1 MRIPDWS
8 RIFKISC
15 LCRSMSFT
23 QIIFIFG
30 SYKNFVSMKTFKI
43 MVSGLFIIL
52 LFSFRSD
59 SLPKE
64 FSSLL
69 ARAKLIF
76 TATEGMT
83 ATKCIENEQMNYEYA
98 LKYNDKNFEVRY
110 AIRPMDSLLAQYDR
124 GKKNGDLV
132 IHPNKLGISLFEATL
147 LNIGIG
153 GENSGELPK
162 YSFFDSAAVKSEFNA
177 DWGATA
183 FVNIGK
189 QFGGKKYKY
198 CMVIFIHKDFVG
210 DAYFFYVSDK
220 KEGMS
225 DLMEKPFHSLR
236 FM

>member
-1 MRIPDWS
+1 
-8 RIFKISC
+8 
-15 LCRSMSFT
+15 
-23 QIIFIFG
+23 
-30 SYKNFVSMKTFKI
+30 MKASKI
-43 MVSGLFIIL
+43 MASGLLIIL
-52 LFSFRSD
+52 LASFRSD

-69 ARAKLIF
+69 DRAKLIF
-76 TATEGMT
+76 TPTEGMI

-98 LKYNDKNFEVRY
+98 LKYNDNNFEVRY
-110 AIRPMDSLLAQYDR
+110 AIRPMDSLLAQYER
-124 GKKNGDLV
+124 EKTKGALV
-132 IHPNKLGISLFEATL
+132 INPNKWSISAFEATL
-147 LNIGIG
+147 LNIAIG

-183 FVNIGK
+183 FVNIGR
-189 QFGGKKYKY
+189 QFGGEKYKY
-198 CMVIFIHKDFVG
+198 CNVIIIHKDFVG